1 MDSLES
7 KEKYLKEDSL
17 IDRQPVKLYKERSNI
32 VVIFPGAGN
41 QSSSGVLSQLQFLDN
56 TLRKT
61 IEKGIAAI
69 RF

>member
-32 VVIFPGAGN
+32 VIFPGAGN